1 MNKLTQLI
9 LSSIAIFL
17 LVSCGPM
24 ETSDKSTSEEESTS
38 VSISSSE
45 GPLSTSTSDGTYFHV
60 TFLNYDDSLL
70 YEVDVLDGE
79 AAIYQGATPIKPE
92 DDEFTYEFIGWDK
105 DISSITADIITK
117 AQFEPV
123 AKENWGSISWF

>member
-1 MNKLTQLI
+1 MNKLAQLI
-9 LSSIAIFL
+9 LSSIAIFS
-17 LVSCGPM
+17 LVSCGPL
-24 ETSDKSTSEEESTS
+24 ETSDKSTSDEESTS

-45 GPLSTSTSDGTYFHV
+45 EPLITSASDGTYYHV

-79 AAIYQGATPIKPE
+79 VAIYQGATPVKPE
-92 DDEFTYEFIGWDK
+92 DDEFTYEFIGLDK
-105 DISSITADIITK
+105 DLSSITADIITK
-117 AQFEPV
+117 AQFEPI

>member
-9 LSSIAIFL
+9 LSSIAIFM

-24 ETSDKSTSEEESTS
+24 KTSDKSISEEESTS

-45 GPLSTSTSDGTYFHV
+45 EPLTTSASDGTYFHV

-79 AAIYQGATPIKPE
+79 AAIYQGTTLIKPE

-105 DISSITADIITK
+105 DLSSINSDTIAK
-117 AQFEPV
+117 AQFEAI

>member
-1 MNKLTQLI
+1 MK
-9 LSSIAIFL
+9 
-17 LVSCGPM
+17 
-24 ETSDKSTSEEESTS
+24 TSDKSTSEEESTS

-45 GPLSTSTSDGTYFHV
+45 EPLTTPASDGTYFHV

-79 AAIYQGATPIKPE
+79 AAIYQGTTPIKPE

-105 DISSITADIITK
+105 DLNSINSDTIAK
-117 AQFEPV
+117 AQFEAI

>member
-79 AAIYQGATPIKPE
+79 AASYQGATPIKPE

>member
-9 LSSIAIFL
+9 LSSIAIVL

-24 ETSDKSTSEEESTS
+24 KTSDKSTSEEESTS

-45 GPLSTSTSDGTYFHV
+45 EPLTASASDGTYFHV

-79 AAIYQGATPIKPE
+79 SATYEGETPFKPE
-92 DDEFTYEFIGWDK
+92 DDEFTYEFVGWDK
-105 DISSITADIITK
+105 DLSSINSDTIAK
-117 AQFEPV
+117 AQFEAI

>member
-24 ETSDKSTSEEESTS
+24 KTSDKSTSKEESTS
-38 VSISSSE
+38 IFISSNE
-45 GPLSTSTSDGTYFHV
+45 GPLTTSASDGTYFHV

-79 AAIYQGATPIKPE
+79 AAIYQGTTPIKPE
-92 DDEFTYEFIGWDK
+92 DDEFTYEFVGWDK
-105 DISSITADIITK
+105 DLNSINSDTIAK
-117 AQFEPV
+117 AQFEAI